1 MELEEIA
8 VRDKIIK
15 RVPKSLFC
23 CSHKNPVRKLAAYVS
38 EDRVFKTLIMI
49 LIFANCCCMAGRDY
63 IDKDDKT
70 QRNII
75 LNYVDNAFSAVFI
88 IEAIL
93 KIITSGFVFGK
104 VTYLRDYWNLM
115 DFAIVLAAILDFIM
129 NSFHLDSAALSA
141 LKTIRV
147 LRVLRPLKAVK
158 TMPSLR

>member
-1 MELEEIA
+1 
-8 VRDKIIK
+8 
-15 RVPKSLFC
+15 
-23 CSHKNPVRKLAAYVS
+23 
-38 EDRVFKTLIMI
+38 
-49 LIFANCCCMAGRDY
+49 MAGRDY

-104 VTYLRDYWNLM
+104 DTYLRDYWNLM